1 MKQLKGKADENRCMR
16 RSSAFLEDNSCRSSI
31 SSLPRGF
38 FTAATSGTE
47 AARQR
52 RHSHWSRSFSPS
64 LLRRGSCVPGHRCW
78 PPRATSRARARSW
91 PRFLVIAAAILVV
104 LFLILRRLA
113 TTKLFKGTGRVAG
126 VLLGLV
132 EGCLVMSHRVL
143 GLRAFDE
150 PGERLRTRSR
160 LYAPV
165 LGSVPACFEI
175 LKPYLPG
182 AGEFRELVGL
192 K

>member
-1 MKQLKGKADENRCMR
+1 MR
-16 RSSAFLEDNSCRSSI
+16 RSSAFLEDKLL
-31 SSLPRGF
+31 SLLDLIIAAGF
-38 FTAATSGTE
+38 FTAGYIGYRSGAATKAFTLVSILFAVLV
-47 AARQR
+47 AARFM
-52 RHSHWSRSFSPS
+52 RSGAS
-64 LLRRGSCVPGHRCW
+64 LLAPTGNVAGTG
-78 PPRATSRARARSW
+78 ALVAA
-91 PRFLVIAAAILVV
+91 FLVIAAAILVV

-132 EGCLVMSHRVL
+132 EGCLVMSIVFW